1 MDTTS
6 STETLQTY
14 MECPEYQID
23 DYIQGPSGWLT
34 DNQFL
39 ARQVK
44 LGKSPVADRCNDNII
59 VSPADSEY

>member
-1 MDTTS
+1 
-6 STETLQTY
+6 